1 MEAIRTIQQAID
13 GEIHL
18 HLPRAFWGQQVEVIV
33 LTTGTP
39 EGQPAK
45 RAKNSLRG
53 ALKSYANP
61 SLIPLEEGAW
71 VADVS
76 DPHQGSSS

>member
-18 HLPRAFWGQQVEVIV
+18 QLPRAFWGQQVEVIV
-33 LTTGTP
+33 LTTASP
-39 EGQPAK
+39 DDQPAK

-53 ALKSYANP
+53 VLNAHANP
-61 SLIPLEEGAW
+61 KLIPLEAAAW
-71 VADVS
+71 VADVGDS
-76 DPHQGSSS
+76 L